1 AGTVY
6 VKRPGSTYGDLTID
20 NVGHLGQSTILPSLG
35 TGSVL
40 SVTGG
45 VTVGTDRTSIQPYF
59 VGHWVDVFAPGGALK
74 GTWRIAAISGA
85 SFTLEGAP
93 DVAAGDSWRGV
104 YLFDTI
110 KLRNAKLF
118 TADEIRGTR
127 DLDAASSITFNTP
140 PTFDPAKLSA
150 IVVASAATGDAVVGP
165 AGTVSDAHTP
175 IVLTVRN
182 ARTNQTFT
190 ANALSDGSFR
200 VPVSGDVG
208 DAFTVYAIDSY
219 FLPARSLTI
228 AVNGVLEPVNAVAT
242 VGVQPKIAAGG
253 EVVTGTVRLLY
264 PVTRASEGIVALTS
278 SSPSASV
285 PTTVTV
291 PLGGSSA
298 SFNIATTS
306 VAAAATATITA
317 STYGPSQSATLTL
330 VAGTSAVTQ
339 LALEESS
346 VEGGIAIN
354 ATLVLGAP
362 APAGGALVSVASSNT
377 RLATVPEVVLV
388 PEGAASAVF
397 SVTTYPVD
405 ASAGVTV
412 TATYGAVVSATATIV
427 ACAQLT
433 NVIPPPAS
441 TALGT
446 TWLDDTLPAGATQT
460 GDGVLDS
467 TQFASGSLA
476 VHLSGA
482 SEGIRTFAF
491 TGGAPLTVGPN
502 DKLVVHAL
510 VNPCNPPR
518 QILIGWKGT
527 AEYRASWGEGRLEV
541 TTAHRNMGTVPHGGA
556 WTRLEVLAKSLGI
569 TSSVS
574 ITDLS
579 IRIVDGEAWVDAI
592 GTSACVIGTPEPPEL
607 NPHEIVWFDD
617 ELPEGAVPSVA
628 GGLWSEWA
636 WDETLAASGSRSHVE
651 PLRSGHHYHF
661 FNSATE
667 QMVVGFGHMLYAYV
681 YLDPCNPPRML
692 MLEWNDGVSW
702 AHRAYWGDD
711 LSTFGTNGA
720 ADRYRAGP
728 LPETGK
734 WVRLEVPVAA
744 VGFGRVAIQGMA
756 FGVYDGRAWFDR
768 SGTIPRVNIALGKPA
783 TQSSVWTGSGRVNDV
798 QIDGGFAVDGNYT
811 AQNHTDSNA
820 QAWWQV
826 DLGATYPIETI
837 WIYNRADC
845 CWDRLTNFWVLV
857 SDEPFTSTNLTT
869 ARTQP
874 GVSAMRHDGLA
885 RYPVGNNQFALST
898 GFSVNRTGRYV
909 RVQLEG
915 TNFLHMREV
924 EIWAPAT
931 AARTNLA
938 IGGPATLQPS
948 SAGTSVE
955 ARQAVDGLVGINYQS
970 TNSQPQAWWQIDLGS
985 VQPVSSVFLHK
996 RADASP
1002 ERLANFYLFASDAE
1016 FASNDVNAT
1025 LGQTGVAA
1033 FYYATVPSAS
1043 EIPVNRT
1050 ARYLRVQLTGTNL
1063 LHMSEVQVWSQ
1074 QPELTPLSRKTGSPP
1089 ER

>member
-1 AGTVY
+1 GYGAKVRIIATAPKPPSDPNYDPVQSVEMLLNDVTPLTVTSPAANQYEATFAIPADAADGTTYQVRAIARSAGGAASDLVTTFGVAVPTVPAITANTTIDTNTTTYEDQTVVIQGGMVTIRGPHTFDRLMVLGGSITTPNLQALDVTTTRGLFIACGTSVDGSGRGYGAGSTYPGGTASGDGTGGSHIGQGGLYAHPIGSTYGSVYWPQEAGGGGDDIRGGAGGGVVRIAAGTLVVDGAIRANGATNDEAGGAGGSVWITTGTIRGSGAVEANGGTNHYGEGGGGAVAVEYSDPASTPPVLRAHTGIPSGLTLPGGAGTVY

-165 AGTVSDAHTP
+165 AGTVSDPHTP

-182 ARTNQTFT
+182 PRTNQTFT

-433 NVIPPPAS
+433 NVISAPAS

-728 LPETGK
+728 L
-734 WVRLEVPVAA
+734 
-744 VGFGRVAIQGMA
+744 
-756 FGVYDGRAWFDR
+756 
-768 SGTIPRVNIALGKPA
+768 
-783 TQSSVWTGSGRVNDV
+783 
-798 QIDGGFAVDGNYT
+798 
-811 AQNHTDSNA
+811 
-820 QAWWQV
+820 
-826 DLGATYPIETI
+826 
-837 WIYNRADC
+837 
-845 CWDRLTNFWVLV
+845 
-857 SDEPFTSTNLTT
+857 
-869 ARTQP
+869 
-874 GVSAMRHDGLA
+874 
-885 RYPVGNNQFALST
+885 
-898 GFSVNRTGRYV
+898 
-909 RVQLEG
+909 
-915 TNFLHMREV
+915 
-924 EIWAPAT
+924 
-931 AARTNLA
+931 
-938 IGGPATLQPS
+938 
-948 SAGTSVE
+948 
-955 ARQAVDGLVGINYQS
+955 
-970 TNSQPQAWWQIDLGS
+970 
-985 VQPVSSVFLHK
+985 
-996 RADASP
+996 
-1002 ERLANFYLFASDAE
+1002 
-1016 FASNDVNAT
+1016 
-1025 LGQTGVAA
+1025 
-1033 FYYATVPSAS
+1033 
-1043 EIPVNRT
+1043 
-1050 ARYLRVQLTGTNL
+1050 
-1063 LHMSEVQVWSQ
+1063 
-1074 QPELTPLSRKTGSPP
+1074 
-1089 ER
+1089 